1 MLHVRVCRQFAL
13 QCFRWAATHDA
24 SHQQAFV
31 EAARGWLKTAERI
44 ETSDET
50 SALEAIK
57 ARLH

>member
-1 MLHVRVCRQFAL
+1 MLHVRACRQFAL
-13 QCFRWAATHDA
+13 QCFRWAATQDA

-31 EAARGWLKTAERI
+31 EAARAWLKTAERI

-50 SALEAIK
+50 SALEAIR

>member
-24 SHQQAFV
+24 SHQQVCV
-31 EAARGWLKTAERI
+31 ETARAWLKTAERI
-44 ETSDET
+44 ETSDEI
-50 SALEAIK
+50 SALKAIK

>member
-24 SHQQAFV
+24 SHQQVFV
-31 EAARGWLKTAERI
+31 ETARAWLKTAERI
-44 ETSDET
+44 ERSDEI
-50 SALEAIK
+50 SAFEAIK

>member
-1 MLHVRVCRQFAL
+1 MQHVRVCRQFAL
-13 QCFRWAATHDA
+13 QCFHWATTHDA

-31 EAARGWLKTAERI
+31 ETARAWLKTAERI
-44 ETSDET
+44 KQSDET